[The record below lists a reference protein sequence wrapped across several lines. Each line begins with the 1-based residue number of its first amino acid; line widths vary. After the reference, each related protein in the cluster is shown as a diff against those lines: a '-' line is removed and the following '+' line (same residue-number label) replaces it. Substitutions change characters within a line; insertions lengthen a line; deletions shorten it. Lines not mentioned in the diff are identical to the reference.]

1 MSSFVLRPDHAAD
14 GLQVKRILRQ
24 NVNNVVESGERVD
37 RLEERAGKERVHVG
51 VQEEGRHGRACRC
64 AGRRQAWQSI

>member
-24 NVNNVVESGERVD
+24 NVDNVVESGERVD
-37 RLEERAGKERVHVG
+37 RLEERAGKERLHV
-51 VQEEGRHGRACRC
+51 
-64 AGRRQAWQSI
+64 